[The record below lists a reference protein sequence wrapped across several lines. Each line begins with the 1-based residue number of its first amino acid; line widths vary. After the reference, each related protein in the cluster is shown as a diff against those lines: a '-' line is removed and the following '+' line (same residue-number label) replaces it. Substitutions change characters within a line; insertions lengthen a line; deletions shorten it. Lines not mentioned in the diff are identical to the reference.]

1 MKLFQKDP
9 SFYKKVLILA
19 IPIALQ
25 SLIAVGVN
33 MLDTIMVG
41 SIGSSGGVYDAV
53 TKGALGKTAAELAS
67 EQSLSAVSL
76 SNTFIGIYHI
86 FCMGLGMGASVL
98 VSRYWGMKQRHSDDS
113 IMLSPDGGSYHDERE
128 AASVALKQTVCL
140 MLRLTLILATLFA
153 IVTLVMPETIMQMF
167 AKKQIDLSTVEASE
181 LAKTMAENENNLEI
195 IRRGVDYLR
204 YSVITYFFLGTSL
217 TVTIVLRSVGQ
228 ALFPLFVSIGALFV
242 NLIANYTFI
251 FGHFGAERME
261 VKGAAL
267 GTLIAR
273 IFEAVMI
280 VGYLLIV
287 DKRIQFRIKDMFM
300 KTGTLIREYIRI
312 SIPVLISDGILA
324 LGNTSVAMVIGHLG
338 SEFTSANSI
347 TAVTQQMSTVGVQGV
362 CQAGAIVTGQTLGQ
376 GDRKKTMRQGW
387 MFFGLG
393 LALGLL
399 AAGIIL
405 IIKNPVVNG
414 YNVSANTKAL
424 ANRLM
429 IAISIIL
436 VFQATN
442 SIMTKGVLRG
452 GGDTKMLMLM
462 DNVFLWA
469 IALPLGILA
478 GFVFHLDPF
487 WIYIC
492 LKSDQIIKA
501 VWCYFRLKSEKWIK
515 RISTGAESPAGT
527 K

>member
-1 MKLFQKDP
+1 MKLFKKDP
-9 SFYKKVLILA
+9 AFYKKVLILA
-19 IPIALQ
+19 LPIALQ
-25 SLIAVGVN
+25 SLISVGVN

-41 SIGSSGGVYDAV
+41 SIGSAGNVYNAIDVGV
-53 TKGALGKTAAELAS
+53 LGKTEAKLAS

-98 VSRYWGMKQRHSDDS
+98 VSRYWGMKQKGD
-113 IMLSPDGGSYHDERE
+113 PDGQ
-128 AASVALKQTVCL
+128 ATTALKQTVSL
-140 MLRLTLILATLFA
+140 MLRLTLILAAMFA
-153 IVTLVMPETIMQMF
+153 IATWAMPETIMKMY
-167 AKKQIDLSTVEASE
+167 AKKQIDISTVSE
-181 LAKTMAENENNLEI
+181 DKVLETIAENENNLEI
-195 IRRGVDYLR
+195 IRRGSDYLS
-204 YSVITYFFLGTSL
+204 YSAITYFFLGTSL

-251 FGHFGAERME
+251 FGHFGAPRME

-280 VGYLLIV
+280 LGYLFIV
-287 DKRIQFRIKDMFM
+287 DKRIRFRIRDMFM
-300 KTGTLIREYIRI
+300 KTRSLLREYIRI

-324 LGNTSVAMVIGHLG
+324 LGNNSVAMVIGRLG
-338 SEFTSANSI
+338 SEFTSANAI
-347 TAVTQQMSTVGVQGV
+347 TAVTQQMSTVGIQGV
-362 CQAGAIVTGQTLGQ
+362 CQAGAIVTGQTLGH
-376 GDRKKTMRQGW
+376 GDREKTMKQGW

-393 LALGLL
+393 LGLGVV
-399 AAGIIL
+399 AAL
-405 IIKNPVVNG
+405 IIALIQNPIVNSYDVADSTKNI
-414 YNVSANTKAL
+414 AFQ
-424 ANRLM
+424 LM
-429 IAISIIL
+429 TAISIIL
-436 VFQATN
+436 IFQATN

-469 IALPLGILA
+469 IALPLGIIA
-478 GFVFHLDPF
+478 GFVLHLSAF

-492 LKSDQIIKA
+492 LKSDQIVKA

-515 RISTGAESPAGT
+515 KISTGEPQKEAAEA
-527 K
+527 KA

>member
-9 SFYKKVLILA
+9 AFYKKVIILA
-19 IPIALQ
+19 LPIALQ

-33 MLDTIMVG
+33 MLDNIMVG
-41 SIGSSGGVYDAV
+41 KIGSLYTD
-53 TKGALGKTAAELAS
+53 LPEEAAQWIS
-67 EQSLSAVSL
+67 EQSLAAVSQA
-76 SNTFIGIYHI
+76 NTFIGIYHI

-98 VSRYWGMKQRHSDDS
+98 VSRYWGMKQKNDE
-113 IMLSPDGGSYHDERE
+113 DGS
-128 AASVALKQTVCL
+128 ASHALKQTVSL
-140 MLRLTLILATLFA
+140 MLRLTLLLASLFA
-153 IVTLVMPETIMQMF
+153 IATFIMPDVIMKMY
-167 AKKQIDLSTVEASE
+167 AKKAADAEE
-181 LAKTMAENENNLEI
+181 LRAVNEVLK
-195 IRRGVDYLR
+195 RGEEYLR

-228 ALFPLFVSIGALFV
+228 ALYPLFVSIGALFV

-251 FGHFGAERME
+251 FGHFGAPRME

-273 IFEAVMI
+273 VFEAVMI
-280 VGYLLIV
+280 VGYLLVI
-287 DKRIQFRIKDMFM
+287 DKRIRFRIKDLFM
-300 KTGTLIREYIRI
+300 KTGSLLKEYIRI

-324 LGNTSVAMVIGHLG
+324 LGNNSVMMVIGRLG
-338 SEFTSANSI
+338 SEFTSANAI
-347 TAVTQQMSTVGVQGV
+347 TAVTQQMSTVGIQGV

-376 GDRKKTMRQGW
+376 GDKKKTMKQGW

-399 AAGIIL
+399 AAGIVL
-405 IIKNPVVNG
+405 IIKNPVISG
-414 YNVSANTKAL
+414 YDVTRSTKDL
-424 ANRLM
+424 AGRLM

-436 VFQATN
+436 IFQATN

-492 LKSDQIIKA
+492 LKSDQIVKA

-515 RISTGAESPAGT
+515 RISTGTTA

>member
-1 MKLFQKDP
+1 MKWYTLPWTDPVYAGNGKCYDRKGFRHMKLFQKD
-9 SFYKKVLILA
+9 SAFYKKVLILA
-19 IPIALQ
+19 LPIALQ

-41 SIGSSGGVYDAV
+41 SIGSLYTYLPTEDAQWI
-53 TKGALGKTAAELAS
+53 S
-67 EQSLSAVSL
+67 EQSLTAVSQA
-76 SNTFIGIYHI
+76 NTFIGIYHI

-98 VSRYWGMKQRHSDDS
+98 VSRYWGMKQKGDE
-113 IMLSPDGGSYHDERE
+113 DGS
-128 AASVALKQTVCL
+128 AAHALKQTICL
-140 MLRLTLILATLFA
+140 MLRLTLLLATAFA
-153 IVTLVMPETIMQMF
+153 VATYVMPEFIMKMY
-167 AKKQIDLSTVEASE
+167 AKKGTTGAELEAVKE
-181 LAKTMAENENNLEI
+181 VLV
-195 IRRGVDYLR
+195 RGQDYLR

-228 ALFPLFVSIGALFV
+228 ALYPLFVSIGALFV
-242 NLIANYTFI
+242 NLLANYTFI
-251 FGHFGAERME
+251 FGHFGAPRME

-280 VGYLLIV
+280 VGYLLVI
-287 DKRIQFRIKDMFM
+287 DKRIRFRIKDMFM
-300 KTGTLIREYIRI
+300 KTGTLIKEYIRI

-324 LGNTSVAMVIGHLG
+324 LGNNSVMMVIGRLG
-338 SEFTSANSI
+338 SEFTSANAI
-347 TAVTQQMSTVGVQGV
+347 TAVTQQMSTVGIQGV

-376 GDRKKTMRQGW
+376 GDKKKTMKQGW
-387 MFFGLG
+387 LFFGLG
-393 LALGLL
+393 LALGLI

-405 IIKNPVVNG
+405 IIKNPVING
-414 YNVSANTKAL
+414 YDVTRSTKDL

-436 VFQATN
+436 IFQATN

-462 DNVFLWA
+462 DNIFLWA

-478 GFVFHLDPF
+478 GFVFKLDPF
-487 WIYIC
+487 WIYIF
-492 LKSDQIIKA
+492 LKSDQIVKA
-501 VWCYFRLKSEKWIK
+501 FWCYFRLKSEKWIK
-515 RISTGAESPAGT
+515 RISTGSKATAGA